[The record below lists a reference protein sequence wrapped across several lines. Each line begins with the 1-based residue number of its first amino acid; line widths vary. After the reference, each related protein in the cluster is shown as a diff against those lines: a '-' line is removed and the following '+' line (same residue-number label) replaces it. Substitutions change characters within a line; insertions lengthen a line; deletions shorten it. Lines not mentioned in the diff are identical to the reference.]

1 MVVFICDVCAHGFV
15 QDEIGLILVDK
26 EDDKK
31 TKNYCNECVK
41 KDKELLETQTYHERL
56 LISKALQSCD
66 IETEKLIE
74 AELRQTM
81 GGEFEKIKDL
91 FGVEKPKIV
100 EITEQKA

>member
-31 TKNYCNECVK
+31 TKNYCIECVK
-41 KDKELLETQTYHERL
+41 KDEELLATQTHHERL
-56 LISKALQSCD
+56 LISKALQTCD
-66 IETEKLIE
+66 LETEKIIE
-74 AELRQTM
+74 AELRQSM

-91 FGVEKPKIV
+91 FGLEKPKIMS
-100 EITEQKA
+100 ITEQ